1 MIMKDSDELSPETLT
16 AHGAYAGDAATGGVV
31 PPIQPSSTFS
41 RDENYNLTV
50 ENHGYARD
58 KNPTFGH
65 AESLLAKLEG
75 GAEAI
80 TFSSGMAAAVAVFQ
94 ALKPG
99 DHVVAPKVMYWG
111 LRHWLLEFSETWGID
126 VDLFDASEDGALQ
139 AAIRPGRTRLVWIET
154 PCNPTWDLIDIA
166 EAANIAHEAGALL
179 AVDSTVATPVL
190 TRPIALGADIVFHS
204 ATKYLNGHSDIVA
217 GALVGA
223 RQDDLWARIRKNR
236 EHGGAILGTFE
247 SWLLLRGMRTLFLRV
262 RQASDNA
269 LAVARHFDTHPK
281 VARVLYPGL
290 QSHPGHEIARRQM
303 NGGFGGMLSMQIDG
317 GESKALQAAG
327 NCRLF
332 VRATSLGG
340 VESLIE
346 HRATSEGPTSPIPR
360 DLLRLSVGIEK
371 PEDLIADI
379 DQALAAI

>member
-1 MIMKDSDELSPETLT
+1 MKNSDDLSPETLT
-16 AHGAYAGDAATGGVV
+16 AHGAYSGDVATGGVV
-31 PPIQPSSTFS
+31 PPIQPSSTFA
-41 RDENYNLTV
+41 RDEDYNLTV

-65 AESLLAKLEG
+65 AEALLAKLEG
-75 GAEAI
+75 GADAM

-94 ALKPG
+94 ALRPG

-111 LRHWLLEFSETWGID
+111 LRHWMLEFSEAWGIE
-126 VDLFDASEDGALQ
+126 VDLFDATEEGTLAN
-139 AAIRPGRTRLVWIET
+139 AIRPGQTRLVWIET

-166 EAANIAHEAGALL
+166 AAAKVTHDAGAVL

-190 TRPIALGADIVFHS
+190 TQPIALGADIVFHS

-217 GALVGA
+217 GALVTA
-223 RQDDLWARIRKNR
+223 KTDDFWARVRKNR

-247 SWLLLRGMRTLFLRV
+247 AWLLLRGMRTLFLRV

-281 VARVLYPGL
+281 VDRVLYPGL

-303 NGGFGGMLSMQIDG
+303 SGGFSGMLSMQIAG
-317 GESKALQAAG
+317 GESKALQTAQ
-327 NCRLF
+327 NCCLL

-360 DLLRLSVGIEK
+360 DLLRLSIGIEK
-371 PEDLIADI
+371 PEDLIADL